1 VTNKHRMVAVATAA
15 VVLVAAGVFVSFRL
29 LIAAVDHAIPQADL
43 FGISLIDPTTG
54 APLPTTDPSPTAPEG
69 SDITGPLNILIAG
82 EDTRAEAPG
91 WVPHADADMIMH
103 ISADLTHAYLT
114 SLPRDLVLNVPA
126 FPPSGSGAHTGKLT
140 DAMAYGAG
148 QPGNP
153 GVYNTAQGFALVSQS
168 ISGYTGIDHFDAGAL
183 VSFIG
188 LSALVNVLDGIDL
201 NVDAYVQSIHMGP
214 DGNERQWCPSC
225 EHLYSGPQ
233 ATYNVGMQHMVG
245 WQVLD
250 YSRQRYGLPAGAYD
264 RERHQRQIIKAIM
277 QKIITYDPM
286 AHPFVA
292 PWVVH
297 AVGQALTLDLR
308 GRSISAFAYALRNL
322 KPENVTLVS
331 LPGSGVYSGGSYIGE
346 ALAPIQSAYFAA
358 VRSDTVGDFLA
369 ANPTLI
375 HDPR

>member
-1 VTNKHRMVAVATAA
+1 MVAVATAA

-43 FGISLIDPTTG
+43 FGISLVDPTTG
-54 APLPTTDPSPTAPEG
+54 APLPSANPSPTTPEG
-69 SDITGPLNILIAG
+69 SDITGPLNILILG
-82 EDTRAEAPG
+82 EDTRVEAPG
-91 WVPHADADMIMH
+91 WVPHSDADMVMH
-103 ISADLTHAYLT
+103 ISADLTHAWIA
-114 SLPRDLVLNVPA
+114 SLPRDLVVDYPA
-126 FPPSGSGAHTGKLT
+126 FPPSGSGAGRGKLT
-140 DAMAYGAG
+140 DTMAFGSRL
-148 QPGNP
+148 PNNP
-153 GVYNTAQGFALVSQS
+153 GVYSPAQGSALVAQAVA
-168 ISGYTGIDHFDAGAL
+168 GYTGIDHFDAAAL
-183 VSFIG
+183 ISFNG
-188 LSALVNVLDGIDL
+188 LTQLINVLDGIDIY
-201 NVDAYVQSIHMGP
+201 VDTYVQSIHIGP
-214 DGNERQWCPSC
+214 DGLERQWCPSC

-233 ATYNVGMQHMVG
+233 ATYNVGMQHLVG

-277 QKIITYDPM
+277 QKIITFDPIE
-286 AHPFVA
+286 HPFVA
-292 PWVVH
+292 PWVVA

-331 LPGSGVYSGGSYIGE
+331 LPGGAVYSGASYIGE